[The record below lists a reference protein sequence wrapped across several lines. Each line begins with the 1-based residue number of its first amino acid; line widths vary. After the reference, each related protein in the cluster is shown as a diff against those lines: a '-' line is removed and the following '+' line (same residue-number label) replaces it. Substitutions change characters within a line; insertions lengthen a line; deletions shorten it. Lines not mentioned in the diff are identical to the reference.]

1 MTRDELSEGWERL
14 RGIYSSMPSF
24 SPEIAREWLRVLEP
38 FSRADLDAAISDYIS
53 HERYKPL
60 PVDLARL
67 CRKAQRVRR
76 EKEFELE
83 FQANGTCPYC
93 GGLGYVRHC
102 LEPDEPDKYFY
113 CKCVHSPDREKGEKI
128 LSQALADEAWI
139 FDPKIHGFRRRRGWI
154 GSIPED
160 NTPVPLAEQA
170 EFWANAADVGRWI

>member
-93 GGLGYVRHC
+93 GGLGNASTPLIGRKEKRYYLRLWLTRPGYSIRRSTVSAAGVVGSEAYPRITRR
-102 LEPDEPDKYFY
+102 
-113 CKCVHSPDREKGEKI
+113 SPWPNR
-128 LSQALADEAWI
+128 LS
-139 FDPKIHGFRRRRGWI
+139 
-154 GSIPED
+154 S
-160 NTPVPLAEQA
+160 
-170 EFWANAADVGRWI
+170 GRMRQT